1 MKISNECRLMEQT
14 KNKNAFLTQVLV
26 RNYLLTENK
35 DSNINIYGE
44 LINDIDSFTTKL
56 EKIEELNKKFIS
68 KSPCNEYPKTI
79 DVFLSIIDENEECIE
94 DNYTN
99 SYDVKYTDEV
109 WLSEP
114 RTSFLFED
122 LLKLLTKMIY
132 PKNTFIQLIY
142 VSSDISK
149 YDKLSMSSL
158 VDSFNKYKNDMLTL
172 DEKNLYLV
180 INNLINDSSYRK
192 LSVNDA
198 FMKLF
203 NKLKSNKL
211 TIDYKNNVTDEFMNI
226 FMNNFRKC
234 TIRELLLKDLI
245 NTPMKQETLKE
256 EYGIFN

>member
-56 EKIEELNKKFIS
+56 EKIEELNKKFTS
-68 KSPCNEYPKTI
+68 KSPCNECPKTI
-79 DVFLSIIDENEECIE
+79 DVFLSIVNENEESIE
-94 DNYTN
+94 DKYVN

-109 WLSEP
+109 
-114 RTSFLFED
+114 LFED

-158 VDSFNKYKNDMLTL
+158 ADSFNKYKNDMLTL
-172 DEKNLYLV
+172 DEKDEKDKKDLYLV
-180 INNLINDSSYRK
+180 VNNLINDSSYRK

-198 FMKLF
+198 FMKVF

-211 TIDYKNNVTDEFMNI
+211 TIDYKNNITDEFMNM

-256 EYGIFN
+256 EYGIFNK

>member
-56 EKIEELNKKFIS
+56 EKIEELNKKFTS
-68 KSPCNEYPKTI
+68 KSPCKEYPKTI
-79 DVFLSIIDENEECIE
+79 DVFLSIVDENEESIE

-99 SYDVKYTDEV
+99 SYDVKYTDE
-109 WLSEP
+109 L
-114 RTSFLFED
+114 LFVD

-142 VSSDISK
+142 VSSDITK
-149 YDKLSMSSL
+149 YDKLSMSPL
-158 VDSFNKYKNDMLTL
+158 VDTFNGYKTKLL
-172 DEKNLYLV
+172 CLPEKDLYLV

-198 FMKLF
+198 FMKVF

-211 TIDYKNNVTDEFMNI
+211 NIDYKNNITDEFMNI

-256 EYGIFN
+256 EYGIYAQN